1 LLSEYLY
8 DTNRSAE
15 PYVSFLASLFFPST
29 RSWLFF
35 LAHRAKWGAY
45 GFEKMVIFV
54 GVCGFASSIAGVAL
68 HLVSRY
74 LSRKDSSELR
84 GRGKAL

>member
-1 LLSEYLY
+1 
-8 DTNRSAE
+8 
-15 PYVSFLASLFFPST
+15 
-29 RSWLFF
+29 
-35 LAHRAKWGAY
+35 
-45 GFEKMVIFV
+45 MVIFV